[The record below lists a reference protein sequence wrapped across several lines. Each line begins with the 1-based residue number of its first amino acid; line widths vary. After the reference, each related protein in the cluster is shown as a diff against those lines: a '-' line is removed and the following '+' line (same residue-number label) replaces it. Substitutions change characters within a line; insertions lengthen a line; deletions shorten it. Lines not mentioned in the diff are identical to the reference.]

1 MAERRKA
8 AHECLDK
15 DAAPKTEV
23 INKQLTSKTPVS
35 LLGWLFCS
43 PYLAFSLV
51 FFLIPLMWAFW
62 LSTMDWNLM
71 SDDKKFVGTGNFVN
85 LFLDNKVQAAF
96 VNSYRYLLPI
106 VILCFAF
113 GLAIALLVSNLPERI
128 KGFVAVLFFI
138 PYLTS
143 GVATSVVVKYLL
155 AYNSVF
161 SVFLRERFGVDVNW
175 LQDKRTA
182 FAIMV
187 ILVVWKMSGYYA
199 LFILSAI
206 EGISEDVKEACAL
219 DGSIGFHRLIHVTL
233 PMITPTLTTVIVLAT
248 GLAFGIY
255 TEPYL
260 LTGGG
265 PNLATTTWQLEIYN
279 ASFTRYQSGYA
290 AAMAIVN
297 AVQIFVTLRVI
308 NVVMDRF
315 NKKFGW

>member
-1 MAERRKA
+1 MK
-8 AHECLDK
+8 
-15 DAAPKTEV
+15 EV
-23 INKQLTSKTPVS
+23 IKKQTTGKKQESI
-35 LLGWLFCS
+35 LGWLFCS

-71 SDDKKFVGTGNFVN
+71 SDDKKFVGAGNFVN

-265 PNLATTTWQLEIYN
+265 PGLATTTWQLEIYN

-297 AVQIFVTLRVI
+297 AIQIFVTLRVI

>member
-1 MAERRKA
+1 MKRL
-8 AHECLDK
+8 H
-15 DAAPKTEV
+15 T
-23 INKQLTSKTPVS
+23 KQSTGKRQESI
-35 LLGWLFCS
+35 LGWFFCS
-43 PYLAFSLV
+43 PYLAFSFI
-51 FFLIPLMWAFW
+51 FFLLPLMWAFW

-71 SDDKKFVGTGNFVN
+71 SDNKKFVGIGNFAE
-85 LFLDNKVQAAF
+85 LFRDNRVQAAF
-96 VNSYRYLLPI
+96 INSYRYLIPI

-113 GLAIALLVSNLPERI
+113 GLVIALLVSQLPEKI
-128 KGFVAVLFFI
+128 KGFTAVLFFI

-161 SVFLRERFGVDVNW
+161 SIFLRDKYGIDVNW
-175 LQDKRTA
+175 LQDKKAA
-182 FAIMV
+182 FVIMV

-206 EGISEDVKEACAL
+206 EGISEDVNEACAL
-219 DGSIGFHRLIHVTL
+219 DGSRGLHKLFHVTL
-233 PMITPTLTTVIVLAT
+233 PMIMPTLTTVIVLAT

-265 PNLATTTWQLEIYN
+265 PNMATTTWQLEIYN

-290 AAMAIVN
+290 AAMAILN
-297 AVQIFVTLRVI
+297 AIQIFITLRII

-315 NKKFGW
+315 NKRFGW

>member
-1 MAERRKA
+1 MKA
-8 AHECLDK
+8 ISNKPIKSKKK
-15 DAAPKTEV
+15 DS
-23 INKQLTSKTPVS
+23 I
-35 LLGWLFCS
+35 LGWIFCS
-43 PYLAFSLV
+43 PYLVFSLV

-71 SDDKKFVGTGNFVN
+71 SDNKTFVGLANFKN
-85 LFLDNKVQAAF
+85 LFQDGKVQAAF

-106 VILCFAF
+106 VIFCFAL
-113 GLAIALLVSNLPERI
+113 GLMIAMLVSRLPEKI
-128 KGFVAVLFFI
+128 KGIVAVLFFI

-155 AYNSVF
+155 AYNSIF
-161 SVFLRERFGVDVNW
+161 SVFLRENFGIDVNW
-175 LQDKRTA
+175 LQDKNTA
-182 FAIMV
+182 FLIMV

-206 EGISEDVKEACAL
+206 EGISEDVNEACAL
-219 DGSIGFHRLIHVTL
+219 DGSHGFHKLIHVTL

-290 AAMAIVN
+290 AAMAIIN
-297 AVQIFVTLRVI
+297 AIQIFVTLRII